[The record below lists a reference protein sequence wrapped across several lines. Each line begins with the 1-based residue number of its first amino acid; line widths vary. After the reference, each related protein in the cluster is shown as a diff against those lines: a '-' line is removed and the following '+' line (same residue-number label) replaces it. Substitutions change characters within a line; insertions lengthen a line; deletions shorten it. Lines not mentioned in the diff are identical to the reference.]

1 MPEYYIQD
9 MKISKLWGYRDIN
22 LEFKKDVN
30 IIIGPNASGKTTILN
45 LLRFILNADVVN
57 LRGIEFEKI
66 EIDLKGFND
75 KSKRSIII
83 ESNETGYKFTIS
95 KKAYVVDLE
104 LLFRHEPSRSTPSV
118 ARLYAARYRH
128 RFLDLEQAL
137 NQLVKAVW
145 LPVSRRLPI
154 SDEEEIRPS
163 SAQLESVDVR
173 LRELMKE
180 LQTYRLSLE
189 QKLSLQY
196 KDFEKEVL
204 SEILYSKEYD
214 QLGSTRSMEIPKQ
227 EDKEQ
232 LIRAFQV
239 AGLLDSSMKKRI
251 EEHFNAATE
260 ALKNYDIY
268 AKTQKGTEK
277 SFPFDFLF
285 IMPLIRRTKSIV
297 QYARKLEEDRNT
309 LFEPIMTFEKLV
321 NSYLK
326 PKIVSIQDNGE
337 IIINSPAQQNLL
349 PHMLSSGEKQI
360 LILLIQAIVRENEPV
375 IYVVDEP
382 ELSLHV
388 TWQENLLKSLMQ
400 LTKQIQIIVAT
411 HSPDIVGPYKD
422 RVIDL
427 GKIQ

>member
-1 MPEYYIQD
+1 MAEYYIQD
-9 MKISKLWGYRDIN
+9 MKINKLWGYRDIN

-45 LLRFILNADVVN
+45 LLRYIFSADFVN

-66 EIDLKGFND
+66 EIGLKSFD
-75 KSKRSIII
+75 EKSKRSITVQ
-83 ESNETGYKFTIS
+83 SNEIGYKFSIS
-95 KKAYVVDLE
+95 QKTYDVDLE
-104 LLFRHEPSRSTPSV
+104 SLLRHEPSRSSFSA

-128 RFLDLEQAL
+128 RFVDLEQAL

-154 SDEEEIRPS
+154 SDDEELRPN

-173 LRELMKE
+173 LRELLKE

-196 KDFEKEVL
+196 KDFEKNVL

-214 QLGSTRSMEIPKQ
+214 QLGNLSMDMPKP
-227 EDKEQ
+227 EEKAQ
-232 LIRAFQV
+232 LLRAFQV

-251 EEHFNAATE
+251 DEHFKVATQAVNTLGKFVNQPE
-260 ALKNYDIY
+260 GAN
-268 AKTQKGTEK
+268 KGIPLE
-277 SFPFDFLF
+277 PIF

-297 QYARKLEEDRNT
+297 QYARKLEEDRNI
-309 LFEPIMTFEKLV
+309 LFEPINTFVKLV
-321 NSYLK
+321 NSYLN
-326 PKIVSIQDNGE
+326 PKTVSIQDSGE
-337 IIINSPAQQNLL
+337 IFIQSPTQQILS

-360 LILLIQAIVRENEPV
+360 LILLIQAIVRESEPI
-375 IYVVDEP
+375 IYVADEP

-427 GKIQ
+427 GKIP